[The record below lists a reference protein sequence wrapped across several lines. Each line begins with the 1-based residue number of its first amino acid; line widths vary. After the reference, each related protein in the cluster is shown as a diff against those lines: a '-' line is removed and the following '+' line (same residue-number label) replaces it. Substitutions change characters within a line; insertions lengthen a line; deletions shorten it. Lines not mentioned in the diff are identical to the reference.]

1 MVLVY
6 KYENMMKF
14 YKYQGAGNDFLIAD
28 NRDGHISEK
37 DGVLTAV
44 LEDGTLWSRK
54 IEDLCD
60 RRYGV
65 GADGLMLLD
74 AGTKQRAVR
83 TTPDGDTAGTSSE
96 GNSDGTDFHMTYFN
110 SDGSG
115 GMMCGNG
122 GRCIVAFA
130 YDCGVTGDV
139 DFIEKSPEPMLNQ
152 TCNQSQYDRQGS
164 DVGKA
169 GYLVK
174 YSFTAADGPHEAYIY
189 EDNQVTKIIGLMMKD
204 VQTADHFERLTGV
217 SVESEGYFLDTGTR
231 HYVRFV
237 EDVDKYDIV
246 TEGRDIRY
254 NAQELQ
260 PVGAN
265 VNFVEPC
272 EDYLKIRTYE
282 KGVEDETFA
291 CGTGIVASALAAYI
305 KGVPPKTTS
314 KDGREYYDIRAKRGH
329 LSVDFIP
336 SESGLAQ
343 SVFLTGPAAKVCEIL
358 L

>member
-28 NRDGHISEK
+28 NRDGHITEK

-44 LEDGTLWSRK
+44 LEDGTLWSRP
-54 IEDLCD
+54 ISELCD

-74 AGTKQRAVR
+74 PGK
-83 TTPDGDTAGTSSE
+83 GD
-96 GNSDGTDFHMTYFN
+96 DDFQMTYFN

-122 GRCIVAFA
+122 GRCMVAFA
-130 YDCGVTGDV
+130 KDCGV
-139 DFIEKSPEPMLNQ
+139 E
-152 TCNQSQYDRQGS
+152 GS
-164 DVGKA
+164 VMPDGVR
-169 GYLVK
+169 K
-174 YSFTAADGPHEAYIY
+174 YVFTAADGPHEAYVMN
-189 EDNQVTKIIGLMMKD
+189 EDGCGKTVRLKMKD
-204 VQTADHFERLTGV
+204 VDEYQKYETLEGV
-217 SVESEGYFLDTGTR
+217 NVPSEGYFLDTGTR

-237 EDVDKYDIV
+237 ENLMEYDIV
-246 TEGRDIRY
+246 AEGREIRY
-254 NAQELQ
+254 NAPELQ

-265 VNFVEPC
+265 VNFVEPKNGV
-272 EDYLKIRTYE
+272 LHVRTYE

-291 CGTGIVASALAAYI
+291 CGTGIVASALASYI
-305 KGVPPKTTS
+305 KGVTPSRTDQES
-314 KDGREYYDIRAKRGH
+314 RVRFAIQAKRDQ

-336 SESGLAQ
+336 SETLAKD
-343 SVFLTGPAAKVCEIL
+343 VFLTGPAVFVCKVEI
-358 L
+358 